1 MKKIVLFIFTLSC
14 LFLTGC
20 TSSNQ
25 DSISQPS
32 GKIILDEKE
41 YLMIQ
46 NDFKWK
52 ENNIE
57 INDLSSHGLED
68 LAEGFETLSV
78 ENGEILNFEIE
89 NTPTSIDV
97 TQYNEDQSN
106 HEIQIEEEQ
115 IIMPTEEGYYIYEI
129 KVTWENG
136 RGTYVFDVD
145 VN

>member
-1 MKKIVLFIFTLSC
+1 MKKIVLSIFTLSC

-20 TSSNQ
+20 NNSNQ
-25 DSISQPS
+25 DTISQPN

-52 ENNIE
+52 ENDIE
-57 INDLSSHGLED
+57 INDVSSRGLD
-68 LAEGFETLSV
+68 ALAEEFETLIV
-78 ENGEILNFEIE
+78 EKGEILSFEIE
-89 NTPTSIDV
+89 NTPTTIDV

-106 HEIQIEEEQ
+106 HVIEMKEEQ

-129 KVTWENG
+129 NVTWENG
-136 RGTYVFDVD
+136 MGTYVFDVD